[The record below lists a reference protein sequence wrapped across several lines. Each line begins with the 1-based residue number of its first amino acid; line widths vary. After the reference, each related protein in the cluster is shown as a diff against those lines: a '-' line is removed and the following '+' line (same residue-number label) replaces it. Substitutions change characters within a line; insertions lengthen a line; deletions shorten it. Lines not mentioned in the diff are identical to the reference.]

1 MSIGAFSLEF
11 APLLPWPWLLAGG
24 LLALVLLAITFWRRA
39 RGGLWRLLAAAAL
52 LAALANPSAVR
63 EDRKYLSDVAVVV
76 VDDSQ
81 SQNVPPRR
89 QQTAAAL
96 AEVEK
101 RIKAIPGLELRVIHA
116 GDESPSD
123 AADGGG
129 TRLFSALAKG
139 IADLPASRI
148 AGAVFISDGQIH
160 DVPADLDTLGFRAP
174 VHLLLSGLP
183 GEADRR
189 LVMVASPSFGIVDKQ
204 VGFTIRVEDDAA
216 APGSLARVDIMKDG
230 KPLPPAE
237 VAIGQDV
244 PFNFPIDHGG
254 QNIFEFSV
262 EPGAKELSLANNS
275 AVAMVNGVRDRL
287 KVLLISGEPPAGE
300 RAWRSLLKSDPSVDL
315 VHFTILRPPEKQDG
329 TPINELSLIA
339 FPVRELFE
347 LRLKDFDL
355 VIFDRYRREGVLPRA
370 YFDNIANYVEQG
382 GALLDSAGPAFST
395 AYSLYRSPLGRVLP
409 AEPTGDVLEQGF
421 RPALT
426 AAGRRHP
433 VTAGLEGAGAPG
445 REPSWGRWFRLID
458 AMPRQGMTVMSGIGD
473 RPLLVL
479 NRVGKG
485 RTAEILS
492 DEIWLWSRGFE
503 GGGPQAELL
512 RRVAHWLMKEPDLE
526 EEDLR
531 ASIEDGRLDIQ
542 RRSLS
547 DKPATVD
554 VTTPSGKAAQVKLA
568 DQGDGRQT
576 GTLAVDETGLYRL
589 TDGVHLAFA
598 ASGALNPLEIAD
610 LRSTAEKMQ
619 PLIDAT
625 GGRVFRI
632 ADGRLPEIRLVA
644 AGHGAG
650 GSNWLGLVGGKD
662 YIVTGIRQIS
672 LLPVLAGLLIGLGA
686 LVAAWRR
693 EGR

>member
-1 MSIGAFSLEF
+1 MSFGSLSIEF
-11 APLLPWPWLLAGG
+11 APILPWPWLAGG
-24 LLALVLLAITFWRRA
+24 GVLAVVLLGLSFWRRA
-39 RGGLWRLLAAAAL
+39 RGATWRLLACAAL

-63 EDRKYLSDVAVVV
+63 EDRKYLNDVAVVV
-76 VDDSQ
+76 VDDSD

-89 QQTAAAL
+89 AQTATAL
-96 AEVEK
+96 AEIEK
-101 RIKAIPGLELRVIHA
+101 RIKAIPGLELRIEHA
-116 GDESPSD
+116 GNEPAGESS
-123 AADGGG
+123 DGGG
-129 TRLFSALAKG
+129 TRLFAALAKA

-160 DVPADLDTLGFRAP
+160 DIPADLDALGFRAP

-183 GEADRR
+183 DEADRR
-189 LVMVASPSFGIVDKQ
+189 LVLVASPSFGIVDKD
-204 VGFTIRVEDDAA
+204 VAFKLRVEDGAA
-216 APGSLARVDIMKDG
+216 ASGSLARINIMKDG
-230 KPLPPAE
+230 KPLPPVQ

-244 PFNFPIDHGG
+244 PFNFAIDHGG

-287 KVLLISGEPPAGE
+287 KVLLISGEPHAGE

-355 VIFDRYRREGVLPRA
+355 VIFDRYRREGVLPRT

-395 AYSLYRSPLGRVLP
+395 TYSLYRSPLGRVLP
-409 AEPTGDVLEQGF
+409 AEPTGDVLEEGF
-421 RPALT
+421 RPELT
-426 AAGRRHP
+426 SLGRRHP
-433 VTAGLEGAGAPG
+433 VTADLPGGGAAG
-445 REPSWGRWFRLID
+445 REPTWGRWFRQID
-458 AMPRQGMTVMSGIGD
+458 AIPRQGTAVLSGIGE

-479 NRVGKG
+479 NRAGKG

-492 DEIWLWSRGFE
+492 DEIWLWSRGYE

-531 ASIEDGRLDIQ
+531 ANVVEGRLDVL

-547 DKPATVD
+547 AKPVPVE
-554 VTTPSGKAAQVKLA
+554 VTMPSGKKATVTLA
-568 DQGDGRQT
+568 DQGDGRQIGSLPVT
-576 GTLAVDETGLYRL
+576 ETGLYRL
-589 TDGVHLAFA
+589 SDGTHLAFA

-610 LRSTAEKMQ
+610 LRSTPEKMQ
-619 PLIDAT
+619 PLVNAT
-625 GGRVFRI
+625 GGRIFR
-632 ADGRLPEIRLVA
+632 L
-644 AGHGAG
+644 AG
-650 GSNWLGLVGGKD
+650 GRMPEVRMVPPGHVAGGANWLGLVGGAD
-662 YIVTGIRQIS
+662 YVVTGIRQMS
-672 LLPVLAGLLIGLGA
+672 LVPALGGLLLGLGA
-686 LVAAWRR
+686 LMLAWRR